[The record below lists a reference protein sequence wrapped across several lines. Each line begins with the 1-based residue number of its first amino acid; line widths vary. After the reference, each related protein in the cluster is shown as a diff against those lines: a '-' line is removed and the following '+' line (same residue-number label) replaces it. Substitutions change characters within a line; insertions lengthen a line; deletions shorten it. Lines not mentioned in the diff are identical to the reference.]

1 MCFHGM
7 CECFQVFGAQLSILR
22 GLISDCVMVVVVP
35 GTLVPELHPLSAC
48 KMVGLILC
56 VKILEYRNAYKQT
69 RVFT

>member
-1 MCFHGM
+1 MCFHRM

-22 GLISDCVMVVVVP
+22 GLISDGVVVVVVP
-35 GTLVPELHPLSAC
+35 GTLVPELHPLCAC

-56 VKILEYRNAYKQT
+56 LKILEYRNTYKQT